1 MSVSAAKG
9 GQAWRLS
16 VRDQGIGF
24 DPAESERIVQM
35 FDRLH
40 SIDEYDG
47 TGIGLALCQ
56 RLVDRHDGEITVEST
71 PGEGSTVTVTLPA
84 SDETAGSHNDA
95 SDPSNE

>member
-1 MSVSAAKG
+1 
-9 GQAWRLS
+9 
-16 VRDQGIGF
+16 
-24 DPAESERIVQM
+24 M